1 MAVDFQ
7 AGQFQ
12 IVGFAVV
19 GVGDFG
25 RNVAERGREG
35 IVHDVVAAF
44 DAVVV
49 DGGFAAVE
57 RILRRTGFHQP
68 ADIIDALAV
77 GDFQAGGEFAV
88 GGGQLPR
95 QGEQVEDLSGDV
107 FGLQFAAFAVGDFAA
122 AEFGFGIGFAFADVF
137 VIARVQAVAV
147 DGAAAFEAEVVHRHF
162 DDGNDAVVVA
172 AAAERHG
179 CRNAVRAAVLQFR
192 ALRQFGCR
200 GGQCGGQECQR
211 GGQ

>member
-1 MAVDFQ
+1 MISYLSFQIRPSEKSYKRIFQTAFLSQDNTASRFNRLAVDFQ

-19 GVGDFG
+19 SVGDFG

-77 GDFQAGGEFAV
+77 GDFQAGREFAV

-95 QGEQVEDLSGDV
+95 QGEQVEDLSGGV
-107 FGLQFAAFAVGDFAA
+107 FGLQFAA
-122 AEFGFGIGFAFADVF
+122 
-137 VIARVQAVAV
+137 
-147 DGAAAFEAEVVHRHF
+147 
-162 DDGNDAVVVA
+162 
-172 AAAERHG
+172 
-179 CRNAVRAAVLQFR
+179 LP
-192 ALRQFGCR
+192 
-200 GGQCGGQECQR
+200 
-211 GGQ
+211 